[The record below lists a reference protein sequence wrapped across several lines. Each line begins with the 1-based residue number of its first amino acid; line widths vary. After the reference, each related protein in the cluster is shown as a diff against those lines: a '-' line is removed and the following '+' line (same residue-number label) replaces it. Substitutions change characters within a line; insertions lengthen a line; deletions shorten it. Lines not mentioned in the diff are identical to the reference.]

1 MQLYGNIAL
10 AIVVLENVKK
20 VKFSTILGHKM
31 AIKKSQL
38 QCGCLE
44 VVVPILES
52 ADVSK
57 TSLWLQPS
65 RGKHLNQVE
74 AAASP
79 VDILEFAS

>member
-38 QCGCLE
+38 QCGC
-44 VVVPILES
+44 
-52 ADVSK
+52 
-57 TSLWLQPS
+57 
-65 RGKHLNQVE
+65 
-74 AAASP
+74 
-79 VDILEFAS
+79 